1 MRKFIY
7 YLEYL
12 GAKVLAW
19 EIRILPRRFLPVL
32 ARWMEL
38 GFRLALPYRKLIR
51 ANIRAAMP
59 ELAPPEIER
68 ISRESMRNTF
78 WNFLEFAWIH
88 GDMKRLQRCCQY
100 PPDPDLKK
108 MILDHHHAGRRMI
121 FINPHLGSWE
131 ASGMMVTMFG
141 DLDMAAIAK
150 PIKNPYV
157 NRLLN
162 SGSREKAHG
171 LKIIFS
177 RGAAREAIKLMKKG
191 MHLGTL
197 IDQNTRVRDGG
208 VFLDFFGMRVASSV
222 SPAVLKRYCDA
233 HGIPAVLIFG
243 VSLRGEDGLIHPLCV
258 ELPRPFDEY
267 PDDKA
272 VIQEMMKISESYIRK
287 YPEQYVWLY
296 KRFQHIPP
304 DCPDEVRKRYPYYAK
319 EPSPNFYRKLASTK

>member
-1 MRKFIY
+1 MRNFIY

-19 EIRILPRRFLPVL
+19 EVRILPRAFLPVM
-32 ARWMEL
+32 ARWMEIC
-38 GFRLALPYRKLIR
+38 FRLARPYRKLIR
-51 ANIRAAMP
+51 ANISAAMP
-59 ELAPPEIER
+59 ELAPPEVER

-78 WNFLEFAWIH
+78 WNFLEFVWMN
-88 GDMKRLQRCCQY
+88 GSMKRLQRCCQY
-100 PPDPDLKK
+100 PPDPELKK
-108 MILDHHHAGRRMI
+108 MTLGYHHAGRRMI

-141 DLDMAAIAK
+141 NLDMAAIAK

-177 RGAAREAIKLMKKG
+177 RGAAREAIKLMKQG

-208 VFLDFFGMRVASSV
+208 EFLEFFGLPVASSV
-222 SPAVLKRYCDA
+222 SPAVIKRYCDA
-233 HGIPAVLIFG
+233 HGIPAVIILG
-243 VSLRGEDGLIHPLCV
+243 ATLRRPDGILHPVCL
-258 ELPRPFDEY
+258 ELPRPFEEY
-267 PDDKA
+267 PDDRA
-272 VIQEMMKISESYIRK
+272 VIQEAMKMSESLIRK
-287 YPEQYVWLY
+287 YPEQYLWLY

-304 DCPDEVRKRYPYYAK
+304 DCPEELRKRYPYYAK
-319 EPSPNFYRKLASTK
+319 VPSPNFFRKLRPRS